1 MFQAGAAASEV
12 MPMRVCY
19 ALLLLSLLNLPAQA
33 ADSKVID
40 ADAGFPEGPLM
51 KDGTLYYAQ
60 YGAHK
65 VNRWDGAASSV
76 LWSKD
81 GCGPSA
87 VIAMGDGFAVTCYD
101 SGEMVRISATGETI
115 DAQAKDSSGAALVG
129 PNDGTPD
136 GKGGIYFTTSGPWE
150 SAPIVGRV
158 LHMAPDGT
166 IHEVANDLH
175 YANGVALAPDGQRLY
190 VNESEAGRVISFKVE
205 AEGTLTDRRLF
216 VRLSALDEPPD
227 AYPDGIKFAPDGNL
241 YIGLYSAGRIVVAD
255 KDGKL
260 VRKIE
265 VPSAA
270 APNLTFSADGKTIYV
285 MSVDDTSAAPY
296 KGKVYA
302 VEVQ

>member
-1 MFQAGAAASEV
+1 
-12 MPMRVCY
+12 MRFGL
-19 ALLLLSLLNLPAQA
+19 ALLLLALLGRLALPLLALLRLRA
-33 ADSKVID
+33 RATDPTVLD
-40 ADAGFPEGPLM
+40 ADAGFPEGPVV

-65 VNRWDGAASSV
+65 VSQWDGTSSKV

-87 VIAMGDGFAVTCYD
+87 VIPMGEGFAIACYD
-101 SGEMVRISATGETI
+101 SSEMVRISAAGETI
-115 DAQAKDSSGAALVG
+115 EAIAKDSAGGALVG

-136 GKGGIYFTTSGPWE
+136 GKGGIYFTTSGPRE

-158 LHMAPDGT
+158 LHLMPDGT

-175 YANGVALAPDGQRLY
+175 YANGVALAPDGQKLY

-205 AEGTLTDRRLF
+205 ADGTLSDRRLF
-216 VRLSALDEPPD
+216 VRLTDLEEPPE
-227 AYPDGIKFAPDGNL
+227 AYPDGIKFGPEGNI
-241 YIGLYSAGRIVVAD
+241 YIGLYSAGRIVVTD
-255 KDGKL
+255 KEGKL
-260 VRKIE
+260 VRKVE

-270 APNLTFSADGKTIYV
+270 APNLAFSQDGKTIYV
-285 MSVDDTSAAPY
+285 TAVDDTSVAPY

-302 VEVQ
+302 VVNE

>member
-1 MFQAGAAASEV
+1 
-12 MPMRVCY
+12 
-19 ALLLLSLLNLPAQA
+19 
-33 ADSKVID
+33 
-40 ADAGFPEGPLM
+40 M

-76 LWSKD
+76 LWSKG

-166 IHEVANDLH
+166 IREVANDLH

-205 AEGTLTDRRLF
+205 ADGTLTDRRLF

-270 APNLTFSADGKTIYV
+270 APNLTFSADGKTIYITA
-285 MSVDDTSAAPY
+285 VDDKSAAPY

-302 VEVQ
+302 VENQ

>member
-1 MFQAGAAASEV
+1 MFEAGAATSEV
-12 MPMRVCY
+12 MPMRVRY

-33 ADSKVID
+33 AESKVID

-65 VNRWDGAASSV
+65 VNRWDGAASNV

-115 DAQAKDSSGAALVG
+115 DTQAKDSSGAALVG

-166 IHEVANDLH
+166 IREVANDLH
-175 YANGVALAPDGQRLY
+175 YANGIALAPDGQRLY

-205 AEGTLTDRRLF
+205 ADGTLSDRRLF

-227 AYPDGIKFAPDGNL
+227 AYPDGIKFGPDGNL
-241 YIGLYSAGRIVVAD
+241 YVGLYSAGRIVVAD

-270 APNLTFSADGKTIYV
+270 APNLTFSADGKTLYITA
-285 MSVDDTSAAPY
+285 VDDKSGAPY
-296 KGKVYA
+296 KGKVYS
-302 VEVQ
+302 VENQ

>member
-1 MFQAGAAASEV
+1 
-12 MPMRVCY
+12 MRVGF
-19 ALLLLSLLNLPAQA
+19 ALLLLSFLSLPVQA
-33 ADSKVID
+33 ADPKVLD
-40 ADAGFPEGPLM
+40 ADAGFPEGPVV

-65 VNRWDGAASSV
+65 VSRWDGTSTSI

-87 VIAMGDGFAVTCYD
+87 VIPMGEGFAVTCYD

-115 DAQAKDSSGAALVG
+115 DAQAKDGSGGALVG

-150 SAPIVGRV
+150 SGPIVGRV
-158 LHMAPDGT
+158 LHMAQDGT
-166 IHEVANDLH
+166 IREAANDLH

-205 AEGTLTDRRLF
+205 ADGTLSDRRLF
-216 VRLSALDEPPD
+216 VRLTALDEPPE
-227 AYPDGIKFAPDGNL
+227 AYPDGIKIGPDGNF

-270 APNLTFSADGKTIYV
+270 APNLTFSADGKTIYITA
-285 MSVDDTSAAPY
+285 VDDKSAAPY

-302 VEVQ
+302 IENR